1 MYIYVCV
8 CVCMCIHCT
17 GKRWYKNVGLGFK
30 TPKEAIEGTYIDKK
44 CPFTG
49 SVSIRGRILTGVVH
63 KAKMNKTI
71 VVRFDYLHYG
81 THRQRQ
87 RQRETETETER
98 DANMIA
104 RAVSHLPNAGVTER
118 EKETWCLSDGVF
130 REMVEMSL

>member
-87 RQRETETETER
+87 RERER

-104 RAVSHLPNAGVTER
+104 RAVSHLPNAGVT
-118 EKETWCLSDGVF
+118 
-130 REMVEMSL
+130 